1 MYNKIKTY
9 GFWGLIELIVF
20 KMKTFVFYRKSR
32 LIRFP
37 IVVRGKR
44 NIDFGKGLTTGVG
57 CRIEAY
63 QKENSNEKVIH
74 IGKNVQIN
82 DYVHITAMN
91 KVVIGDNV
99 LMASKIYISDCSHG
113 FYEGGDNDS
122 NPDQIPMD
130 RKYKVGEVIIG
141 DNVWL
146 GEFVSVL
153 PDVIIGKGS
162 IIGANSVVT
171 KNIPAY
177 SIAIGS
183 PARVI
188 KKYNFSTQRWEIVKK
203 D

>member
-1 MYNKIKTY
+1 
-9 GFWGLIELIVF
+9 
-20 KMKTFVFYRKSR
+20 
-32 LIRFP
+32 
-37 IVVRGKR
+37 
-44 NIDFGKGLTTGVG
+44 
-57 CRIEAY
+57 
-63 QKENSNEKVIH
+63 
-74 IGKNVQIN
+74 
-82 DYVHITAMN
+82 MN

-146 GEFVSVL
+146 GEFVLVL

-177 SIAIGS
+177 SIAVGS

>member
-1 MYNKIKTY
+1 MYNKIKIY

-20 KMKTFVFYRKSR
+20 KIKTFVFYRNSR

-37 IVVRGKR
+37 LVVRGKG

-63 QKENSNEKVIH
+63 QKENSNKKVIH

-82 DYVHITAMN
+82 DYVHITGMN

-99 LMASKIYISDCSHG
+99 LMASKIYISDSSHG

-122 NPDQIPMD
+122 NPDQIPID

-177 SIAIGS
+177 SIAVGS

-188 KKYNFSTQRWEIVKK
+188 RKYNFSTQRWEIVKK